1 MIPGWKEEIEGE
13 YLEFLRKPRKL
24 TPADFA
30 SRFDV
35 SECCAVYWLTEL
47 ARKGKVRIT
56 SVEFLEEGE
65 TPCGLLNSLSCRR
78 KPFCPVPQVAKAIDT
93 INASHAEDAH

>member
-13 YLEFLRKPRKL
+13 YLEFLRKRHTA
-24 TPADFA
+24 TPADLA
-30 SRFDV
+30 ARFDV

-47 ARKGKVRIT
+47 AREGKVRIT

-65 TPCGLLNSLSCRR
+65 TPCGLLSSLSCRR
-78 KPFCPVPQVAKAIDT
+78 KAFCPVPQVAKATDT